1 MIDRSEEP
9 GRNQLVEVNKQSL
22 LGGSRLL
29 KVIFYADGKSI
40 MFINENADK
49 LKKEDNIPIL
59 PTARDICC

>member
-29 KVIFYADGKSI
+29 KVIFYADGKSV

-49 LKKEDNIPIL
+49 LKKENNIPIL
-59 PTARDICC
+59 SATRDICC

>member
-29 KVIFYADGKSI
+29 KVIFYADGKST

-49 LKKEDNIPIL
+49 LKTENNIPIL
-59 PTARDICC
+59 PTARDICY